1 VNRVA
6 LALRKSWLMASC
18 IRFEG
23 QLMLLRPDLPNQPC
37 YRCAYG
43 EAPETLEDC
52 PGAGI
57 FAPVAGIAGTSAAH
71 FALACVAGIPVRQG
85 LHLFD
90 AVNWDWR
97 SVKFKQDPV
106 CTDCAT

>member
-1 VNRVA
+1 
-6 LALRKSWLMASC
+6 MASC
-18 IRFEG
+18 IRMEA
-23 QLMLLRPDLPNQPC
+23 QIMLLRPDLPGQPC

-71 FALACVAGIPVRQG
+71 FALAFLAGMQEPSG

-90 AVNWDWR
+90 AVNWEWR
-97 SVKFKQDPV
+97 TLKINKNPA
-106 CTDCAT
+106 CKDCNTL